1 MEENKNTETV
11 QQEEKAQAEAK
22 PVSKKQARINE
33 IQEKAEKTDLVFDGT
48 PNEKEY
54 RSFLLYN
61 AYASPM
67 GLFTIVVGIVCIVL
81 LVTRW
86 DSMATLNRY
95 ALPLVALL
103 LLTGYPLFL
112 AFQAKWR
119 AVDKKAMKIRYT
131 FLIDGVKSNVGD
143 DAFFVKWKSI
153 YKVRETKYDIL
164 LYLDNS
170 RAMIVPKRPLGDRVN
185 DVKGLIDRHMVNR
198 KRVRWKSL

>member
-1 MEENKNTETV
+1 MEENKNTEAV
-11 QQEEKAQAEAK
+11 GQAEETQAEPK
-22 PVSKKQARINE
+22 PISKKQARINE
-33 IQEKAEKTDLVFDGT
+33 IQEKAEKTDLVFDGN

-61 AYASPM
+61 AYTSPM
-67 GLFTIVVGIVCIVL
+67 GLFTIVMGIVCIFL

-86 DSMATLNRY
+86 DSMVTLNRY

-103 LLTGYPLFL
+103 LLTGYPLFMV
-112 AFQAKWR
+112 FQAKWR
-119 AVDKKAMKIRYT
+119 AKDKKAMNIRYT

-143 DAFFVKWKSI
+143 DAFFVKWKRI

-164 LYLDNS
+164 LYLDNT
-170 RAMIVPKRPLGDRVN
+170 RAMIVPKRPLGDRLN

-198 KRVRWKSL
+198 KRIRWKSL